1 MSNPGLKVSD
11 LLNLQQSIER
21 DLGEL
26 NETLKRIPSDRDY
39 SLGIQNSIENEIY
52 KLGEL
57 QKELLDIEISIEDP
71 FADTQKIEKVIRKRI
86 KIHICSKYLSL
97 IFILFIL
104 IIFYTK
110 KIKYYY

>member
-1 MSNPGLKVSD
+1 MSNPGIKFSD

-21 DLGEL
+21 DLDEL

-57 QKELLDIEISIEDP
+57 QKELLEIEISIENP
-71 FADTQKIEKVIRKRI
+71 FADTQKIEKVILPEKP
-86 KIHICSKYLSL
+86 SSENPE
-97 IFILFIL
+97 
-104 IIFYTK
+104 IITNPVKPPVLEGQKLKTPRRY
-110 KIKYYY
+110 

>member
-21 DLGEL
+21 DLDEL

-39 SLGIQNSIENEIY
+39 SSGIQNSIENEIF

-71 FADTQKIEKVIRKRI
+71 FADTQKIEKVILPEKP
-86 KIHICSKYLSL
+86 SSENPE
-97 IFILFIL
+97 
-104 IIFYTK
+104 IITNPVKSPVLEGQKLKTPRRY
-110 KIKYYY
+110 